1 MLSLITTLAKWR
13 TETVPYLFFL
23 ALALMPVGASGNDAE
38 PFYKTIE
45 TPPAPELTP
54 TQAMETFVIAPGF
67 EVTLVA
73 AEPLV
78 EDPVA
83 ITWDEFGLMYVV
95 EMRGYMPDAFG
106 NGKDEPVG
114 MVVQLEDT
122 DGDGIYDVR
131 TVLQDG
137 LVLPR
142 ALAVVNDGLLIGAPP
157 NLWLCPRD
165 DRGNGRIS
173 CEGKKR
179 VERFGSTQANVEHDE
194 NGMLLAIDN
203 WFYNA
208 KSNRRMRYSDGQV
221 VSEPTLARGQWG
233 ITSNN
238 EGALYYNT
246 NSNLLLGDLYNPQ
259 PIIEAGNRIAAGL
272 SIPVSKNDRLY
283 AVRVNTGVNRAYVP
297 GVLREDGRL
306 DKPTSAS
313 GMAFYRG
320 DQFPESYSGDV
331 FVTEPAANAIVHLKL
346 NETPLSATTEHILY
360 PDETWGQR
368 EFMASTDE
376 RFRPVDAKVGPDGA
390 LYVIDMYRG
399 IIQDTMFMSDELR
412 EQILARNLDKPVG
425 MGRIWKITHTDGSDN
440 RTSAMD
446 TSHDGLI
453 AGLSD
458 ANGWRRDTAQRL
470 LLGVKDQELASKL
483 ETLVTSGDGVGA
495 LHALWT
501 LEGRDDLTGNTVRTA
516 LRSDRSAM
524 KLAAMR
530 AGRDLLEAE
539 DLLPLLASE
548 SPAVKQQA
556 IMYLGRFADS
566 PEVLGQLI
574 SYTALNASN
583 PISLAAV
590 YAAVA
595 GIEAH
600 FATRF
605 LAISDWTESD
615 ERSSNFIEGLFS
627 QALAGNPSQSS
638 DYLDLIE
645 ATEKTWLKV
654 AILRGLQEGARGED
668 FERVVLAQPHP
679 LFDDV
684 PEALWGE
691 IARTRQLF
699 TWAGD
704 DLPANAKPLTPSDLA
719 RYERGKDYFTKRCA
733 ICHGSDGKGIG
744 AIGPPLAGS
753 DWVTG
758 PTERLARIVLHGVKG
773 EIEVLGKQWDS
784 AMPGHGNID
793 EFNNETAAGLLT
805 YLHRAWGHSGRII
818 QPDFVAE
825 LRAIELSRSTQ
836 WTVEELMAIDT
847 NTHYRDYEGVY
858 GGGNFE
864 LRISYDGSGL
874 NIASVYFNGDLEEV
888 SEGEFLFAPRDF
900 QFEFLMSAN
909 RVTGIKMPSQGGAVL
924 PRVSGL

>member
-1 MLSLITTLAKWR
+1 M
-13 TETVPYLFFL
+13 P
-23 ALALMPVGASGNDAE
+23 ALASADDAE
-38 PFYKTIE
+38 PFYKTID

-54 TQAMETFVIAPGF
+54 AEAMETFVIAPGF
-67 EVTLVA
+67 DVTLVA

-95 EMRGYMPDAFG
+95 EMRGYMPDAYG

-122 DGDGIYDVR
+122 DGDGIYDER

-142 ALAVVNDGLLIGAPP
+142 ALAVVNDGLLIGEPP

-165 DRGNGRIS
+165 EPADGQVSGRIS
-173 CEGKKR
+173 CVDKKR
-179 VERFGSTQANVEHDE
+179 VDRFGSTEANVEHDE

-246 NSNLLLGDLYNPQ
+246 NSNLLLGDVYNAQ
-259 PIIEAGNRIAAGL
+259 PIIEAGNTGAAGL
-272 SIPVSKNDRLY
+272 NIPVSKNDQLY

-320 DQFPESYSGDV
+320 DQFPASYSGDV

-346 NETPLSATTEHILY
+346 DEAPLSANTEHVLY
-360 PDETWGQR
+360 PHERWGQR

-376 RFRPVDAKVGPDGA
+376 RFRPVDVEVGPDGA

-399 IIQDTMFMSDELR
+399 IIQDTLFMSDELR

-425 MGRIWKITHTDGSDN
+425 MGRIWKITHRDGTDDRG
-440 RTSAMD
+440 RTMD
-446 TSHDGLI
+446 TSQAALL
-453 AGLSD
+453 ASLSD

-470 LLGVKDQELASKL
+470 LLDEKGESLVSELQ
-483 ETLVTSGDGVGA
+483 TLVASDDGIGGI
-495 LHALWT
+495 HALWT
-501 LEGRDDLTGNTVRTA
+501 LEGRGELTSDTMQTA
-516 LRSDRSAM
+516 LASDSTAM
-524 KLAAMR
+524 QLAAMR
-530 AGRDLLEAE
+530 AGRSLLKVD
-539 DLLPLLASE
+539 DLLPLLASQ
-548 SPAVKQQA
+548 SPDVQHQAV
-556 IMYLGRFADS
+556 MYLGEFADS
-566 PEVLGQLI
+566 PEVLNQLI
-574 SYTALNASN
+574 SYTRANAAN
-583 PISLAAV
+583 PISLAGV

-595 GIEAH
+595 GIEAR
-600 FATRF
+600 FATQF
-605 LAISDWTESD
+605 FAGGDWSEAS
-615 ERSSNFIEGLFS
+615 EKRSKFVEGLFS
-627 QALAGNPSQSS
+627 QALSGNPASS
-638 DYLDLIE
+638 AAYLDLVE
-645 ATEKTWLKV
+645 STEQGWLKR
-654 AILRGLQEGARGED
+654 AILRGLQEGARGEG
-668 FERVVLAQPHP
+668 FQRVVLAEPHS

-684 PEALWGE
+684 PEDFWGE
-691 IARTRQLF
+691 ISKTRQLF

-704 DLPANAKPLTPSDLA
+704 DLPADALPLTPTDVA
-719 RYERGKDYFTKRCA
+719 RRELGKSYFTKRCA
-733 ICHGSDGKGIG
+733 ICHSNDGKGIG

-773 EIEVLGKQWDS
+773 EIDVLGKRWDS
-784 AMPGHGNID
+784 AMPGHSHIEELD
-793 EFNNETAAGLLT
+793 DETAAGLLT

-818 QPDFVAE
+818 RPDFVTE
-825 LRAIELSRSTQ
+825 LRAIESERSTQ
-836 WTVEELMAIDT
+836 WTAEELMAIDI
-847 NTHYRDYEGVY
+847 NTHYRGYEGVY
-858 GGGNFE
+858 GGGAFE

-874 NIASVYFNGDLEEV
+874 NIASVYFNGGLEEV

-900 QFEFLMSAN
+900 QFEFITSDG
-909 RVTGIKMPSQGGAVL
+909 RVSGIKVPIQGASFL
-924 PRVSGL
+924 PRVSDL

>member
-1 MLSLITTLAKWR
+1 
-13 TETVPYLFFL
+13 
-23 ALALMPVGASGNDAE
+23 MPVGASASDAE
-38 PFYKTIE
+38 PFYKTID

-54 TQAMETFVIAPGF
+54 DEAIETFVMAPGF

-95 EMRGYMPDAFG
+95 EMRGYMPDAYG

-114 MVVQLEDT
+114 MVVQLEDL
-122 DGDGIYDVR
+122 DGDGQYDER

-142 ALAVVNDGLLIGAPP
+142 ALAVVNDGLLIGEPP

-165 DRGNGRIS
+165 KRADGRIS
-173 CEGKKR
+173 CSDKKR
-179 VERFGSTQANVEHDE
+179 VDRFGSTEANVEHDE

-208 KSNRRMRYSDGQV
+208 KSNRRMRYSDGKV

-238 EGALYYNT
+238 EGTLYYNT
-246 NSNLLLGDLYNPQ
+246 NSNLLLGDVYDAQ
-259 PIIEAGNRIAAGL
+259 PIIEAGNQSAAGL
-272 SIPVSKNDRLY
+272 NIPVSKNDQLY

-297 GVLREDGRL
+297 GVLRKDGRL

-320 DQFPESYSGDV
+320 DQFPASYSGDV
-331 FVTEPAANAIVHLKL
+331 FVTEPAANTIAHLKL
-346 NETPLSATTEHILY
+346 NEGALSATTEHILY
-360 PDETWGQR
+360 PDNTWGQR

-376 RFRPVDAKVGPDGA
+376 RFRPVDVKVGPDGA

-425 MGRIWKITHTDGSDN
+425 MGRIWKITHSEGSDD
-440 RTSAMD
+440 RGRSMD
-446 TSHDGLI
+446 TSQGALI
-453 AGLSD
+453 AALSD
-458 ANGWRRDTAQRL
+458 PNGWRRDTAQRL
-470 LLGVKDQELASKL
+470 LLDESDPGLAAKL
-483 ETLVTSGDGVGA
+483 QNLVATDEDIGG

-501 LEGRDDLTGNTVRTA
+501 LEGRNELTSSTLETA
-516 LRSDRSAM
+516 LASDSPTM
-524 KLAAMR
+524 QLAAMR
-530 AGRDLLEAE
+530 AGRSQLRVE
-539 DLLPLLASE
+539 DLLPLVASQDP
-548 SPAVKQQA
+548 SVQHQAV
-556 IMYLGRFADS
+556 MYVGKFADS
-566 PEVLGQLI
+566 PEVMDKLI
-574 SYTALNASN
+574 TYTTAHASN
-583 PISLAAV
+583 PVALAGV

-595 GIEAH
+595 GIEAR
-600 FATRF
+600 FAVQFFASSGWLET
-605 LAISDWTESD
+605 D
-615 ERSSNFIEGLFS
+615 EKGSKFVEGLFS
-627 QALAGNPSQSS
+627 QALSGNPDESGE
-638 DYLDLIE
+638 YLDLIQS
-645 ATEKTWLKV
+645 TKQPWLKL
-654 AILRGLQEGARGED
+654 AMLRGLQEGARGEG
-668 FERVVLAQPHP
+668 FQRVVLNEPHS

-684 PEALWGE
+684 PEEFWGE
-691 IARTRQLF
+691 ISKTRQLF

-704 DLPANAKPLTPSDLA
+704 DLPADAVPLSPSDVA
-719 RYERGKDYFTKRCA
+719 RRELGKDYFTKRCA
-733 ICHGSDGKGIG
+733 ICHGVDGKGIG

-773 EIEVLGKQWDS
+773 EIDVLGKRWNS
-784 AMPGHGNID
+784 AMPGHSHIQ
-793 EFNNETAAGLLT
+793 EFDDETAAGLLT
-805 YLHRAWGHSGRII
+805 HLHRAWGHSGRIVR
-818 QPDFVAE
+818 PEFVAK
-825 LRAIELSRSTQ
+825 LRAIESERSAQ
-836 WTVEELMAIDT
+836 WTAEELMEIDV
-847 NTHYRDYEGVY
+847 NTHYRAYEGVY

-864 LRISYDGSGL
+864 LTISYDGSGL
-874 NIASVYFNGDLEEV
+874 NIASVYFNGGLEEV
-888 SEGEFLFAPRDF
+888 TEGEFLFAPRDF
-900 QFEFLMSAN
+900 QFEFVTSDS

>member
-1 MLSLITTLAKWR
+1 M
-13 TETVPYLFFL
+13 P
-23 ALALMPVGASGNDAE
+23 ALASADDAE
-38 PFYKTIE
+38 PFYKTID

-54 TQAMETFVIAPGF
+54 AQAMETFVIAPGF
-67 EVTLVA
+67 DVTLVA

-95 EMRGYMPDAFG
+95 EMRGYMPDAYG

-122 DGDGIYDVR
+122 DGDGIYDER

-142 ALAVVNDGLLIGAPP
+142 ALAVVNDGLLIGEPP

-165 DRGNGRIS
+165 EPADGQVSGRIS
-173 CEGKKR
+173 CVDKKR
-179 VERFGSTQANVEHDE
+179 VDRFGSTEANVEHDE

-208 KSNRRMRYSDGQV
+208 KSNRRMRYSNGQV

-246 NSNLLLGDLYNPQ
+246 NSNLLLGDVYNAQ
-259 PIIEAGNRIAAGL
+259 PIIEAGNTGAAGL
-272 SIPVSKNDRLY
+272 NIPVSKNDQLY

-320 DQFPESYSGDV
+320 DQFPASYSGDV

-346 NETPLSATTEHILY
+346 DEAPLSANTEHVLY
-360 PDETWGQR
+360 PHERWGQR

-376 RFRPVDAKVGPDGA
+376 RFRPVDVEVGPDGA

-399 IIQDTMFMSDELR
+399 IIQDTLFMSDELR

-425 MGRIWKITHTDGSDN
+425 MGRIWKITHRDGTDDRG
-440 RTSAMD
+440 RTMD
-446 TSHDGLI
+446 TSQAALL
-453 AGLSD
+453 ASLSD

-470 LLGVKDQELASKL
+470 LLDEKGESLVSKL
-483 ETLVTSGDGVGA
+483 QTLVASDDGIGGI
-495 LHALWT
+495 HALWT
-501 LEGRDDLTGNTVRTA
+501 LEGRGELTSDTMQTA
-516 LRSDRSAM
+516 LASDSTAM
-524 KLAAMR
+524 QLAAMR
-530 AGRDLLEAE
+530 AGRSLLKVD
-539 DLLPLLASE
+539 DLLPLLASQ
-548 SPAVKQQA
+548 SPDVQHQAV
-556 IMYLGRFADS
+556 MYLGEFADS
-566 PEVLGQLI
+566 PEVLNQLI
-574 SYTALNASN
+574 SYTRANAAN
-583 PISLAAV
+583 PISLAGV

-595 GIEAH
+595 GIEAR
-600 FATRF
+600 FATQF
-605 LAISDWTESD
+605 FAGGDWSEAS
-615 ERSSNFIEGLFS
+615 EKRSKFVEGLFS
-627 QALAGNPSQSS
+627 QALSGNPASS
-638 DYLDLIE
+638 AAYLDLVE
-645 ATEKTWLKV
+645 STEQGWLKR
-654 AILRGLQEGARGED
+654 AILRGLQEGARGEG
-668 FERVVLAQPHP
+668 FQRVVLAEPHS

-684 PEALWGE
+684 PEDFWGE
-691 IARTRQLF
+691 ISKTRQLF

-704 DLPANAKPLTPSDLA
+704 DLPADALPLTPTDVA
-719 RYERGKDYFTKRCA
+719 RRELGKSYFTKRCA
-733 ICHGSDGKGIG
+733 ICHSNDGKGIG

-773 EIEVLGKQWDS
+773 EIDVLGKRWDS
-784 AMPGHGNID
+784 AMPGHSHIEELD
-793 EFNNETAAGLLT
+793 DETAAGLLT

-818 QPDFVAE
+818 RPDFVTE
-825 LRAIELSRSTQ
+825 LRAIESERSTQ
-836 WTVEELMAIDT
+836 WTAEELMAIDI
-847 NTHYRDYEGVY
+847 NTHYRGYEGVY
-858 GGGNFE
+858 GGGAFE

-874 NIASVYFNGDLEEV
+874 NIASVYFNGGLEEV

-900 QFEFLMSAN
+900 QFEFITSDG
-909 RVTGIKMPSQGGAVL
+909 RVSGIKVPIQGASFL
-924 PRVSGL
+924 PRVSDL

>member
-1 MLSLITTLAKWR
+1 M
-13 TETVPYLFFL
+13 P
-23 ALALMPVGASGNDAE
+23 ALASADDAE
-38 PFYKTIE
+38 PFYKTID

-54 TQAMETFVIAPGF
+54 AQAMETFVIAPGF
-67 EVTLVA
+67 DVTLVA

-95 EMRGYMPDAFG
+95 EMRGYMPDAYG

-122 DGDGIYDVR
+122 DGDGIYDER

-142 ALAVVNDGLLIGAPP
+142 ALAVVNDGLLIGEPP

-165 DRGNGRIS
+165 EPADGQVSGRIS
-173 CEGKKR
+173 CVDKKR
-179 VERFGSTQANVEHDE
+179 VDRFGSTEANVEHDE

-246 NSNLLLGDLYNPQ
+246 NSNLLLGDVYNAQ
-259 PIIEAGNRIAAGL
+259 PIIEAGNTGAAGL
-272 SIPVSKNDRLY
+272 NIPVSKNDQLY

-320 DQFPESYSGDV
+320 DQFPASYSGDV

-346 NETPLSATTEHILY
+346 DEAPLSANTEHVLY
-360 PDETWGQR
+360 PHERWGQR

-376 RFRPVDAKVGPDGA
+376 RFRPVDVEVGPDGA

-399 IIQDTMFMSDELR
+399 IIQDTLFMSDELR

-425 MGRIWKITHTDGSDN
+425 MGRIWKITHRDGTDDRG
-440 RTSAMD
+440 RTMD
-446 TSHDGLI
+446 TSQAALL
-453 AGLSD
+453 ASLSD

-470 LLGVKDQELASKL
+470 LLDEKGESLVSELQ
-483 ETLVTSGDGVGA
+483 TLVASDDGIGGI
-495 LHALWT
+495 HALWT
-501 LEGRDDLTGNTVRTA
+501 LEGRGELTSDTMQTA
-516 LRSDRSAM
+516 LASDSTAM
-524 KLAAMR
+524 QLAAMR
-530 AGRDLLEAE
+530 AGRSLLKVD
-539 DLLPLLASE
+539 DLLPLLASQ
-548 SPAVKQQA
+548 SPDVQHQAV
-556 IMYLGRFADS
+556 MYLGEFADS
-566 PEVLGQLI
+566 PEVLNQLI
-574 SYTALNASN
+574 SYTRANAAN
-583 PISLAAV
+583 PISLAGV

-595 GIEAH
+595 GIEAR
-600 FATRF
+600 FATQF
-605 LAISDWTESD
+605 FAGGDWSEAS
-615 ERSSNFIEGLFS
+615 EKRSKFVEGLFS
-627 QALAGNPSQSS
+627 QALSGNPASS
-638 DYLDLIE
+638 AAYLDLVE
-645 ATEKTWLKV
+645 STEQGWLKR
-654 AILRGLQEGARGED
+654 AILRGLQEGARGEG
-668 FERVVLAQPHP
+668 FQRVVLAGPHS

-684 PEALWGE
+684 PEDFWGE
-691 IARTRQLF
+691 ISKTRQLF

-704 DLPANAKPLTPSDLA
+704 DLPADALPLTPTDVA
-719 RYERGKDYFTKRCA
+719 RRELGKSYFTKRCA
-733 ICHGSDGKGIG
+733 ICHSNDGKGIG

-773 EIEVLGKQWDS
+773 EIDVLGKRWDS
-784 AMPGHGNID
+784 AMPGHSHIEELD
-793 EFNNETAAGLLT
+793 DETAAGLLT

-818 QPDFVAE
+818 RPDFVTE
-825 LRAIELSRSTQ
+825 LRAIESERSTQ
-836 WTVEELMAIDT
+836 WTAEELMAIDI
-847 NTHYRDYEGVY
+847 NTHYRGYEGVY
-858 GGGNFE
+858 GGGAFE

-874 NIASVYFNGDLEEV
+874 NIASVYFNGGLEEV

-900 QFEFLMSAN
+900 QFEFITSDG
-909 RVTGIKMPSQGGAVL
+909 RVSGIKVPIQGASFL
-924 PRVSGL
+924 PRVSDL